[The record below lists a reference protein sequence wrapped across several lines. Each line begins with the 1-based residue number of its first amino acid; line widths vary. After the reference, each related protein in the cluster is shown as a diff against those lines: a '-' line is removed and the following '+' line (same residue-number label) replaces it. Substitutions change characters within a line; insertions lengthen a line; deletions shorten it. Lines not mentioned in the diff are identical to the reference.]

1 MSFEG
6 SQCTHRS
13 LIITTKIHEQILFY
27 LLHQITVN
35 FTIFEKSEYAMN
47 HSIDDLNE

>member
-6 SQCTHRS
+6 SQCTHMS
-13 LIITTKIHEQILFY
+13 LIIATKIHERILFY
-27 LLHQITVN
+27 LLYQSTAN
-35 FTIFEKSEYAMN
+35 FTIFEKSELAMN